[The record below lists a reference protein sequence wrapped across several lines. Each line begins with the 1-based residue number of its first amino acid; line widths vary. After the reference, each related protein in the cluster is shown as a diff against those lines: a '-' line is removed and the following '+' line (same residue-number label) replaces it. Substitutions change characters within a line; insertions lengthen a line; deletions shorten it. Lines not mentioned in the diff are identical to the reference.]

1 MIQAHTQT
9 QAFSKYNVLAQPTQ
23 PMNID
28 NTTLSRL
35 AGLSNQKQ
43 WILFTAEC
51 PRPNYDQ
58 FASGQVSCKKIIQM
72 KPSQTHSEF
81 EIVIKAIQ
89 SGNASAVVA
98 SNNISPV
105 EQSLLRDHALQYQCE
120 VFFVEGRVNQYH

>member
-1 MIQAHTQT
+1 MIQAQTQT

-28 NTTLSRL
+28 DTTLIRL

-58 FASGQVSCKKIIQM
+58 FASCHVSCKKIIQM
-72 KPSQTHSEF
+72 KPSQTQSEF

-98 SNNISPV
+98 SNNLSTV
-105 EQSLLRDHALQYQCE
+105 EQSLLCEHARQYQCE
-120 VFFVEGRVNQYH
+120 VFFVEGRVNQFH

>member
-1 MIQAHTQT
+1 MIQAQHSART
-9 QAFSKYNVLAQPTQ
+9 FSKFNVLAQPTQ

-28 NTTLSRL
+28 NNTLHRL
-35 AGLSNQKQ
+35 AGLSGQSQ

-58 FASGQVSCKKIIQM
+58 FAASHVSCKKIIQM
-72 KPSQTHSEF
+72 KPSHTQTEF
-81 EIVIKAIQ
+81 EIVKKAIE

-98 SNNISPV
+98 STNVSPV
-105 EQSLLRDHALQYQCE
+105 EQSLLKSLALQFQCE